1 MKRIGYEKFCFL
13 LIELDIDKKK
23 LAFELGISEKALIK
37 ILLGKGKVFT
47 FEQFKIIK
55 DIFNI
60 KLDDY
65 F

>member
-1 MKRIGYEKFCFL
+1 MKKIGYEKFYFL

-37 ILLGKGKVFT
+37 ILLGKGKEFT
-47 FEQFKIIK
+47 FEQFKIIR